1 MSVERLRS
9 VRRGTGLLRCFLYGM
24 AIVLCLGWPAPLR
37 AAETPESLFAA
48 TQRAATSGDAEAM
61 MLLGHLYARGTGVA
75 KDAGQAIKWY
85 SLAAGRGHAEAAAA
99 RDRLLAETGRVSP
112 LPIITAYEEPPPAPA
127 PSSRAGAQSSPPF
140 EIVPYSPDG
149 PPPLPVAAPV
159 AVPSSDPPRRV
170 ESESA
175 PVRRAV
181 ARPQQPVSPRAARN
195 APVAKSPRVSR
206 PLPAK
211 PSRQVV
217 AKAEQASPA
226 PTRGRRSAQPAPG
239 AAEQATGKEAAAA
252 PEKPEIDLAQLWA
265 REGQEGVMAPKAVP
279 PLLTP
284 PALPA
289 VDAADAAGA
298 KEAEAAGKALQGNQP
313 RESLERYRKAVL
325 LAVAAGKSDLAG
337 AYAQEITNIL
347 NLPPAWAEEALNQA
361 SAVPQEKAGAA
372 VMWSKAREGALEAAG
387 KGDFEGAI
395 RLGKQALDLA
405 RENLGARHAA
415 SFMTARELGR
425 VYAMAGKPA
434 EAEPLL
440 RQAAD
445 DARAILG
452 GNHPETVN
460 ADKALAEFLESR
472 LKFADA
478 QEIHKKSRPAIAGK
492 LGADHPLA
500 LDNEMALARVQVN
513 LSQADEAIRQ
523 LTATCPRVA
532 ATHGHHHPETARCLE
547 QYATARMARE
557 AFPEALAA
565 YEQEAAILAG
575 MTPDGDPAR
584 FPARIGMAEANRRM
598 GQAQKAR
605 EILDAL
611 LGEAAR
617 GQAGKDPAL
626 LEARAGLVR
635 ALTDLGEFQ
644 AAETTA
650 NALLKTMQES
660 LGAEHPSTVALRAD
674 LAGIHQKL
682 GRLAEAEKELKEIL
696 EQYRKAFGEA
706 HPTAITTMNNLG
718 QVLEEAGLYDEAE
731 PLLRQS
737 LTLAQKHLGS
747 AQPLTLTT
755 MNNLALLHESQGNF
769 DKAEPLYHNAIDLSR
784 KRLGE
789 RHPDTVAVINNLAY
803 LQLLRQDYAKAEPLF
818 KKIAEIW
825 RKHLGDKHQ
834 RTLKAM
840 NNLARVTHH
849 LGRHKEAEALFVKTL
864 DLRRQALGERHMDV
878 MRSMHDL
885 ALLYRDMGRMK
896 ESEELLRK
904 TRSLDEEVL
913 GPLHPYTFET
923 MNTMASVLEKGKN
936 PEALSV
942 RKEIFARRTAFFD
955 RMLWSTGENAREGY
969 IRLHQPEY
977 DDHLA
982 HLARLDGSTGG
993 REVLEAALQRK
1004 GILLKI
1010 ASEIRQVVQL
1020 GKDPKLT
1027 VIGERLTATRKQLAA
1042 LTLSGPT
1049 QESGEKHLEVIH
1061 GLEQEVDR
1069 LQQEL
1074 GQASKRFQRTSGNV
1088 SVAELEKHLPE
1099 KAALVDFLVFRDGQK
1114 TKLLAGILKKEQG
1127 QPHFDLVVYP
1137 DMEAIQ
1143 KAVTDYRGMIQD
1155 EEAEEEAMK
1164 KMGRAVYDLVW
1175 APVKQA
1181 IGGREQVYVVP
1192 DGLLNILPFPA
1203 LVDPE
1208 DVYLARG
1215 TDLHMLTSSRDL
1227 LPSGQ
1232 PEATGNYLIM
1242 AGPDYNS
1249 DKVSSAQTQALKEA
1263 EGRRSADFK
1272 QGLRAFSSGMRGLH
1286 FDPLPGAE
1294 KEGKLIAGQA
1304 SDKKKLNTIL
1314 IRNEAQEA
1322 ALQSLAAPPEIVHI
1336 ATHGFFLKPD
1346 DSLRKRLLKLA
1357 RGGDLKLPPPGDN
1370 PLLRSGLAFAGINAN
1385 AKFLGEL
1392 DTGNDGVL
1400 TALEVL
1406 GLDLTGTRLA
1416 VLSACE
1422 TGLGEVHEGEGVY
1435 GLRRAFQE
1443 AGAQAVISS
1452 LWEVS
1457 DAGTQALMTNLYA
1470 RLGDGMTPHQALRE
1484 AQLDLLE
1491 SEEWKHPY
1499 IWSAFMMV
1507 GQ

>member
-1 MSVERLRS
+1 SR
-9 VRRGTGLLRCFLYGM
+9 
-24 AIVLCLGWPAPLR
+24 
-37 AAETPESLFAA
+37 
-48 TQRAATSGDAEAM
+48 
-61 MLLGHLYARGTGVA
+61 
-75 KDAGQAIKWY
+75 
-85 SLAAGRGHAEAAAA
+85 
-99 RDRLLAETGRVSP
+99 
-112 LPIITAYEEPPPAPA
+112 PAPA
-127 PSSRAGAQSSPPF
+127 K
-140 EIVPYSPDG
+140 
-149 PPPLPVAAPV
+149 
-159 AVPSSDPPRRV
+159 
-170 ESESA
+170 
-175 PVRRAV
+175 PVR
-181 ARPQQPVSPRAARN
+181 
-195 APVAKSPRVSR
+195 
-206 PLPAK
+206 
-211 PSRQVV
+211 VV
-217 AKAEQASPA
+217 AKADAPQASQAPA
-226 PTRGRRSAQPAPG
+226 SGRRSAKPAPG
-239 AAEQATGKEAAAA
+239 ATEHASGKEVSAT

-265 REGQEGVMAPKAVP
+265 RESQEGGGSAPKVAP

-289 VDAADAAGA
+289 VDVADQAGA
-298 KEAEAAGKALQGNQP
+298 REAEAARKALTENQP
-313 RESLERYRKAVL
+313 KDALERYRKAVTM
-325 LAVAAGKSDLAG
+325 AVAAGRSDLAG
-337 AYAQEITNIL
+337 QYAQEVTNIL
-347 NLPPAWAEEALNQA
+347 HLPPAWAEEAMNQA
-361 SAVPQEKAGAA
+361 SAVPQEKAAAA
-372 VMWSKAREGALEAAG
+372 VLWSKAREGALEAAG
-387 KGDFEGAI
+387 KGDAAEAI

-415 SFMTARELGR
+415 TFMTARELGSHH
-425 VYAMAGKPA
+425 AMAGKPG

-452 GNHPETVN
+452 GEHPDTML
-460 ADKALAEFLESR
+460 ADKAMAEFLESR
-472 LKFADA
+472 ARLADA
-478 QEIHKKSRPAIAGK
+478 LEIHKKSRAAIAGK

-500 LDNEMALARVQVN
+500 LENEVALARVQTN
-513 LSQADEAIRQ
+513 LAHADEAARQ
-523 LTATCPRVA
+523 LAATCPRVA
-532 ATHGHHHPETARCLE
+532 AVYGHYHPETARCLE
-547 QYATARMARE
+547 QYATAQMARE

-565 YEQEAAILAG
+565 YEQEAAILIGLTA
-575 MTPDGDPAR
+575 DGDPAR

-598 GQAQKAR
+598 GQAQKGR

-611 LGEAAR
+611 LGEAAK
-617 GQAGKDPAL
+617 GSAGKDPAL
-626 LEARAGLVR
+626 LEARAGLARV
-635 ALTDLGEFQ
+635 LTDLGEFR

-650 NALLKTMQES
+650 SALLQAMREG
-660 LGAEHPSTVALRAD
+660 LGAEHPATVALRAD

-682 GRLAEAEKELKEIL
+682 GRLADAEQELKETL

-718 QVLEEAGLYDEAE
+718 QVLEEAGLYDDAE
-731 PLLRQS
+731 PLLRQA
-737 LTLAQKHLGS
+737 LDLARKHQGA

-769 DKAEPLYHNAIDLSR
+769 DKAEPLYHNAIDLAR

-789 RHPDTVAVINNLAY
+789 RHPDTVAMINNLAY
-803 LQLLRQDYAKAEPLF
+803 LQLLRQEYAKAEPLF

-825 RKHLGDKHQ
+825 RAHLGEKHQ

-904 TRSLDEEVL
+904 TRTLDEEVL

-923 MNTMASVLEKGKN
+923 LNTLASVLEKGKN
-936 PEALSV
+936 PEALTV
-942 RKEIFARRTAFFD
+942 RKELFARRTAFFD

-969 IRLHQPEY
+969 IRLHQPEF

-982 HLARLDGSTGG
+982 HLTRLDGAAGG
-993 REVLEAALQRK
+993 REALDAGLQRK
-1004 GILLKI
+1004 GILLRI

-1020 GKDPKLT
+1020 GKDPKIT
-1027 VIGERLTATRKQLAA
+1027 AVSDRLTATRKQLAS

-1074 GQASKRFQRTSGNV
+1074 GQASKRFQRTAGNV
-1088 SVAELEKHLPE
+1088 TVAELEKHLPE
-1099 KAALVDFLVFRDGQK
+1099 KAALVDFLVFRDGRQV
-1114 TKLLAGILKKEQG
+1114 KLLAGILKKEQG
-1127 QPHFDLVVYP
+1127 KPVFDLAVYP

-1143 KAVTDYRGMIQD
+1143 KAVTDYRAMIQD
-1155 EEAEEEAMK
+1155 EEADEEEMK
-1164 KMGRAVYDLVW
+1164 KMGRSVYDLVW
-1175 APVKQA
+1175 APVKKA
-1181 IGGREQVYVVP
+1181 IGDREQVYVVP
-1192 DGLLNILPFPA
+1192 DGMLNILPFAA

-1208 DVYLARG
+1208 DLYLARG

-1227 LPSGQ
+1227 LPSGL
-1232 PEATGNYLIM
+1232 PEAKGKYLIL

-1249 DKVSSAQTQALKEA
+1249 DKVSSAQTQAIKEA

-1304 SDKKKLNTIL
+1304 SDKKKLSTVL

-1370 PLLRSGLAFAGINAN
+1370 PLLRAGLAFAGINAN
-1385 AKFLGEL
+1385 AKYLGEM

-1422 TGLGEVHEGEGVY
+1422 TGLGEIHEGEGVY

-1470 RLGDGMTPHQALRE
+1470 RLGDGMPPHKALHE
-1484 AQLDLLE
+1484 AQLDLME
-1491 SEEWKHPY
+1491 SDEWKHPY